1 MRHCARTF
9 LARLPAELR
18 LQYAVLYGASEARTI
33 GGFERRTPLLT
44 SPTFASMRLR
54 ATRNDLMSEIDE
66 SANPQEARSRSGDRL
81 PNKIPDV
88 FVSYA
93 SQDMA
98 IASAVVHALE
108 SNGPICWIAPRD
120 VIAGS
125 LYADEIIRAIT
136 DAKVMVVVLSQGAI
150 ASAHVGKEIERA
162 SSKRRPIITLRI
174 DAAPLTAA
182 LEYFLSESHWIELQA
197 EGSEVA
203 LGKLIKA
210 VNRHV
215 SHEFASNLQK
225 TGNVSSDR
233 HSVHRARRMPFIST
247 IAVVAVLIIW
257 FAADRYLRHT
267 EASSSKITGSP
278 TAAVDVGA
286 AFSPP
291 AHSIAVLPFVNMS
304 GDPKQ
309 EYFSDGLSEE
319 LLNALATIPDLHVA
333 AQTSTFTFKGK
344 GENLGVIAQKLN
356 VGSVLEGSVRR
367 DGLHVR
373 ITAQLI
379 DAKTGFNLWSHT
391 YDRDLKSVLALQAE
405 IATAVTKALQASLLS
420 DAATNIEIGGT
431 TIPAAF
437 DTYLRGRKLERD
449 APDRENTDA
458 RIATFSEAIR
468 LDPRF
473 AKAYVVAS
481 FAQNTYAANFARGS
495 DVRSQFEHARKN
507 SETAISLAPDLGD
520 AHAARALALERG
532 YLDFSGA
539 QAEYERALF
548 LSPNDSQVLMRSGKF
563 FVSMGRVDAGLSYI
577 RKAIALDPLN
587 PTPYRMLTFSLTTA
601 RRYRDSIAAS
611 ERTLQL
617 VPNDAQIVNQR
628 GLNYLLLNDLDPARK
643 SCATAPRSWTGRL
656 CMAILYDRL
665 HQRSE
670 ADAELAAMEA
680 GQGDGASYPIAE
692 IYAQRGDSVKALDSL
707 ETAYRFPD
715 PGILDLKV
723 DELIDPLRKL
733 PRFREIE
740 RKLNFP
746 N

>member
-1 MRHCARTF
+1 
-9 LARLPAELR
+9 
-18 LQYAVLYGASEARTI
+18 
-33 GGFERRTPLLT
+33 
-44 SPTFASMRLR
+44 
-54 ATRNDLMSEIDE
+54 
-66 SANPQEARSRSGDRL
+66 
-81 PNKIPDV
+81 
-88 FVSYA
+88 
-93 SQDMA
+93 
-98 IASAVVHALE
+98 
-108 SNGPICWIAPRD
+108 
-120 VIAGS
+120 
-125 LYADEIIRAIT
+125 
-136 DAKVMVVVLSQGAI
+136 MVVVLSQGAI
-150 ASAHVGKEIERA
+150 ASAHVSKEIERA
-162 SSKRRPIITLRI
+162 SSKRRPIITLRT
-174 DAAPLTAA
+174 DAAPLAAA
-182 LEYFLSESHWIELQA
+182 LEYFLSESQWIELQA
-197 EGSEVA
+197 EGSEGA
-203 LGKLIKA
+203 LGKLIQA

-215 SHEFASNLQK
+215 SHEFASKLGI

-247 IAVVAVLIIW
+247 IAVVAVLITW

-267 EASSSKITGSP
+267 EASSPKITGSP
-278 TAAVDVGA
+278 TAASMPTAAADIGA

-391 YDRDLKSVLALQAE
+391 YDRDLKSVLALQTE

-431 TIPAAF
+431 AIPTAF

-449 APDRENTDA
+449 APDRENTEA
-458 RIATFSEAIR
+458 RIAIFSEAIR

-495 DVRSQFEHARKN
+495 DVRSRFEHARKN

-563 FVSMGRVDAGLSYI
+563 FVSMGRVDAGLLYI

-587 PTPYRMLTFSLTTA
+587 PTPYRNLTFSLTTA

-628 GLNYLLLNDLDPARK
+628 GLNYLLLNDLDSARK
-643 SCATAPRSWTGRL
+643 SCATEPRSWTGRL
-656 CMAILYDRL
+656 CMAVLYDRL
-665 HQRSE
+665 HQRTE
-670 ADAELAAMEA
+670 ADAELAALEA
-680 GQGDGASYPIAE
+680 EQGGGASYPIAE
-692 IYAQRGDSVKALDSL
+692 IYAQRGDTVKALDSL

-740 RKLNFP
+740 RKLSFP